1 MAEDED
7 PLPTDGDATT
17 TRQLIARLNQLE
29 DVLRQQTARF
39 YAIEQRLGIDFE
51 PPRPPPP
58 RVDQTKAGAALSSST
73 AGQGPAS
80 TLHSPTPEPL
90 TPDSSTPEP
99 SEPQSSRPDPARDE
113 QASWQ
118 RPSVDGEA
126 HARDFHQRQTPPAAP
141 PTPPVTARGG
151 DGGRA
156 RSVLDIENIIGGSWF
171 NWLGILAITFGVA
184 FFLKYA
190 WDNEWVGPAARV
202 VLGAA
207 AGVGVLVAG
216 EVVRRRG
223 LRQFAYVI
231 SGGGILILYLSVYA
245 AHDFKLIGQLP
256 AVALM
261 VAVTATA
268 VLLSARYDALPIAI
282 LGLLGGFL
290 TPILLSTGR
299 DNQAGLFGYIA
310 LLDAGVLALAYF
322 KRWRSLNYMSFI
334 LTLMTF
340 VGWIGIHYAPPKL
353 WLTIFFLTL
362 FFLLYSALAI
372 VHNLMKHRF
381 AWWFDIS
388 LVIINATF
396 FFGVSYQLLDDAGYD
411 SGLGSFALVVSAF
424 FVLLY
429 YAAYRLHRADQL
441 LVYSYLGAAVT
452 FFTMAVSIQLDQHW
466 VTMAWAMEG
475 LMLTWVGLR
484 SDTKAP
490 RHAALIVLAI
500 AVGHWFSTDA
510 RDFAFSAGGG
520 LFIPLLNRRAA
531 SCAALVAAAAAT
543 AWLYRQAVGRVEE
556 RERATIITLMI
567 LGVSGLALT
576 LLSLDI
582 NDYFEQRIARLASG
596 MAGTAEE
603 VAGALG
609 RLENTR
615 QFSLSAM
622 WTFYGATLLV
632 LGVVRRFKPL
642 RGVGLLLIALTIL
655 KLLALD
661 ITYYD
666 AAWHTLVFNQTF
678 VALAL
683 MVMAL
688 AAVARSYARA
698 DGIDEKERTA
708 VIPLAIAVA
717 NLLALAALSAEAMG
731 YFERAQ
737 SLVIGDSARW
747 GEVAR
752 LEGGKQFALTVI
764 WTLYGTAAT
773 ALGITRRYRSV
784 RYAGLSLLA
793 FTVTK
798 LLFMD
803 TAYSAAPWHLPV
815 FNQTFASF
823 ALLVAALGTIV
834 WLYARADEIDED
846 ERISVLPCLVAA
858 ANLLAIVGLSAEAW
872 GFFEARINQGAIS
885 GLAAVG
891 LRDLHLAQQLSL
903 SVIWTIYG
911 GVMLFVGIKRES
923 RLLRVMALLLLGLTT
938 LKVFF
943 WDLAALDR
951 IYRIVSFI
959 VLGAILLAVSY
970 LYQKGQQRTDK

>member
-7 PLPTDGDATT
+7 PLPPDGDAT
-17 TRQLIARLNQLE
+17 TRQLIARLDRLE

-39 YAIEQRLGIDFE
+39 YAIERRLGIEFE
-51 PPRPPPP
+51 PPRPRP
-58 RVDQTKAGAALSSST
+58 RADQTKTGAAKSSST
-73 AGQGPAS
+73 DGESAAS
-80 TLHSPTPEPL
+80 TLHSPTPEPP
-90 TPDSSTPEP
+90 TPDSSTPDP
-99 SEPQSSRPDPARDE
+99 SKPQFSRPDPARDE
-113 QASWQ
+113 QSSWQ
-118 RPSVDGEA
+118 RPAVDGEA
-126 HARDFHQRQTPPAAP
+126 RARDFRQREAPPAP
-141 PTPPVTARGG
+141 PTPPVTARDSGG
-151 DGGRA
+151 A
-156 RSVLDIENIIGGSWF
+156 RSVLDIENIIAGSWF
-171 NWLGILAITFGVA
+171 NWIGIIAIAFGVA

-190 WDNEWVGPAARV
+190 WDNQWVGPTARV

-261 VAVTATA
+261 VAVTGTA

-310 LLDAGVLALAYF
+310 LLDAGVLALAYY
-322 KRWRSLNYMSFI
+322 KQWRSLNYMSFV

-372 VHNLMKHRF
+372 VHNLMKERF

-396 FFGVSYQLLDDAGYD
+396 YFGVSYQLLDDAGYD
-411 SGLGSFALVVSAF
+411 AGLGSFALVVSAF

-452 FFTMAVSIQLDQHW
+452 FFTMAVAIQLDQHW

-490 RHAALIVLAI
+490 RHAALIVLAV
-500 AVGHWFSTDA
+500 AVGHWVSTDA

-531 SCAALVAAAAAT
+531 SCAALVAASAAT

-556 RERATIITLMI
+556 SERATIITLMI
-567 LGVSGLALT
+567 LAVSGLALT

-582 NDYFEQRIARLASG
+582 NDYFEQRIARLAG
-596 MAGTAEE
+596 GTAQEL
-603 VAGALG
+603 AGALG

-688 AAVARSYARA
+688 AAVARSYAWA
-698 DGIDEKERTA
+698 EWIDEKERTA
-708 VIPLAIAVA
+708 VIPLAMAAA

-737 SLVIGDSARW
+737 ALVVGESARW

-773 ALGITRRYRSV
+773 ALGITRGYRSV
-784 RYAGLSLLA
+784 RYAGLSLLV
-793 FTVTK
+793 FTVAK
-798 LLFMD
+798 LLFVD

-885 GLAAVG
+885 GLAVVG

-911 GVMLFVGIKRES
+911 GVMLVVGIKRES

-970 LYQKGQQRTDK
+970 LYQKGQQRTERATGTVE